1 MSVDRTP
8 PPPVHPS
15 RVPAPLNGLRE
26 KLGLTGTVRDLSPA
40 AQMGL
45 LLARTRP
52 QAQTYAGTV
61 PHAEVQ
67 RRRAANRRAKASRRA
82 NRGRS

>member
-1 MSVDRTP
+1 MSVDRRP

-15 RVPAPLNGLRE
+15 RRPVVLQGLA
-26 KLGLTGTVRDLSPA
+26 KLLGLQGSREDLSPQ

-52 QAQTYAGTV
+52 EAQTYAGTV
-61 PHAEVQ
+61 PHAEKQ
-67 RRRAANRRAKASRRA
+67 RRRAKAARRV